1 MTNIIILDTNIVSE
15 LTRPAP
21 DPNVCQW
28 AARQPTETL
37 YLTAIT
43 EAELRYGIALLHPGR
58 RRDSLEAAVLRMI
71 EVCFPGRIL
80 TFNTHAA
87 PIYAQIRA
95 ARRMMGRSINEL
107 DCMIAAIARANQA
120 AVATRDTGGFA
131 HCGIPL
137 ITPWQNPPPQPAQ
150 GSLTQ

>member
-1 MTNIIILDTNIVSE
+1 MNHIIILDTNIVSE

-21 DPNVCQW
+21 DPNVREW

-80 TFNTHAA
+80 AFNTHAA

-107 DCMIAAIARANQA
+107 DCMIAAIARAHQA

-137 ITPWQNPPPQPAQ
+137 INPWQNPPPPNPRKGA
-150 GSLTQ
+150 